1 MEWTNPFAL
10 TEVYNTIHPAVCLSQ
25 VLDVQGFKHPGPQRL
40 IEDNV
45 GGDVTTLFHRNGH
58 SSHARLLCDRLV
70 VGTVSGNPG
79 ALLSNSWCSDFSE
92 EELAIHAKL
101 DRDVDVRQPLLPQ
114 IKRMTNREFKCF
126 ISRPRTMEEVRVALS
141 QSPCLHAPLPLPR
154 PRPLPPSP

>member
-1 MEWTNPFAL
+1 MSSLRARWGRQSDNGHCSPSLMEWTNPFAL

-79 ALLSNSWCSDFSE
+79 ALLSNSWCSDMF
-92 EELAIHAKL
+92 
-101 DRDVDVRQPLLPQ
+101 
-114 IKRMTNREFKCF
+114 C
-126 ISRPRTMEEVRVALS
+126 
-141 QSPCLHAPLPLPR
+141 
-154 PRPLPPSP
+154 